1 MCISGV
7 GGEDGDGDECGGECM
22 HGRGIVCNDTGI
34 TGKLTSKLALR
45 TALKSGPSGIL
56 LNCLHAHIVKQK
68 CYARETCRFGNRTS
82 MYATKNERTS
92 ISLKTIAILLPY
104 VN

>member
-1 MCISGV
+1 MK
-7 GGEDGDGDECGGECM
+7 GGCGSGGECM

-68 CYARETCRFGNRTS
+68 CYARQTCSFGNRTS
-82 MYATKNERTS
+82 MN
-92 ISLKTIAILLPY
+92 LKTSAL
-104 VN
+104 VSH